1 MYVIDASVLVADVR
15 PQEPSHADAR
25 ALLQQIA
32 ASGWTVY
39 LPTIVLAEVAAAVSR
54 ATRQPT
60 LARRLVAALQS
71 VPCFQFVPV
80 DDPPSRLAAHI
91 AADRRIRRCDSVYVA
106 LARQEAATLITLDQ
120 HQLARVPSDV
130 IARTPA
136 QELAQ
141 LRR

>member
-80 DDPPSRLAAHI
+80 ERSIGQLAAHI
-91 AADRRIRRCDSVYVA
+91 AADHQIRGCDSVYVA
-106 LARQEAATLITLDQ
+106 LARQKAATLITLDQ
-120 HQLARVPSDV
+120 HQLTRAPSAV
-130 IARTPA
+130 AARTPA
-136 QELAQ
+136 QELAR
-141 LRR
+141 LRK